1 MSAPLSSTSG
11 KSAFGNL
18 ESGKSALGN
27 LESGKPAPGT
37 LEPGATPPA
46 AAPSVSTPS
55 GSQARSQTLGD
66 LPRRSAQRYPR
77 RTAIVDG
84 STRLTFA
91 EFEQA
96 VAAAASALHSSGI
109 KPGDRLALLCRNTWQ
124 FAVLAFATAR
134 AGVVLVPIN
143 FMLGPD
149 EVAYVLDHS
158 GASAFVVQD
167 ALVPVAEAAMGAAET
182 DAVVVRSCVCSGTD
196 APPAGW
202 TDVQDWFEFD
212 SAGPAALPGG
222 AHVGDDDPVR
232 LMYTS
237 GTESRP
243 KGALMSSRSLL
254 WEYVSAVVD
263 GDMSSDDVDLHTLP
277 LYHCAQL
284 DCFLGPDI
292 YLGAT
297 SIILPA
303 PDPAAILATI
313 EREKV
318 TKFFAPPTVW
328 ISLLR
333 SPHFDAA
340 DLSSLRKGYYGASAM
355 PVQVLK
361 ELQQRLPGVRF
372 WNFYGQTEMAPV
384 ATILGPE
391 DQLMHAGS
399 AGRPSLN
406 VETAV
411 VGEDG
416 SPLPAGSVGEIV
428 HRSPHATLGYYRDP
442 ERTADAFAGG
452 WFHSG
457 DLGYFDDEGYLTV
470 VDRKKDMIKTGGENV
485 ASREV
490 EEAVYLLDGV
500 AEAAVFGVPHPHWVE
515 AVAVVVVPKSGAAL
529 TPEAVMA
536 HTRGLLAGYK
546 TPKYVVIA
554 DSLPK
559 NPSGKIVK
567 RQLRE
572 EHSGLGQPAT
582 SNQAEV

>member
-1 MSAPLSSTSG
+1 M
-11 KSAFGNL
+11 
-18 ESGKSALGN
+18 
-27 LESGKPAPGT
+27 
-37 LEPGATPPA
+37 
-46 AAPSVSTPS
+46 SVSPFVSPS
-55 GSQARSQTLGD
+55 RSQTLGD
-66 LPRRSAQRYPR
+66 LPRRSAQRFPT
-77 RTAIVDG
+77 RTAVVDG
-84 STRLTFA
+84 TTRLTFA
-91 EFEQA
+91 DFERL
-96 VAAAASALHSSGI
+96 VAAAASALQSRGI
-109 KPGDRLALLCRNTWQ
+109 APGDRLALLSRNTWQ
-124 FAVLAFATAR
+124 FAALTFATAR

-158 GASAFVVQD
+158 GATAFVAQD
-167 ALVPVAEAAMGAAET
+167 ALVPVAEAAMNAAET
-182 DAVVVRSCVCSGTD
+182 DVVVIRSSICSGP
-196 APPAGW
+196 APAGW
-202 TDVQDWFEFD
+202 EDIQDWFEFD
-212 SAGPAALPGG
+212 GG
-222 AHVGDDDPVR
+222 TPEPPLVADDDPVR

-243 KGALMSSRSLL
+243 KGALMSSRSLM

-263 GDMSSDDVDLHTLP
+263 GNMTSDDVDLHTLP

-313 EREKV
+313 EQEKV

-333 SPHFDAA
+333 SPLFDAA

-355 PVQVLK
+355 PVQVLQ
-361 ELQQRLPGVRF
+361 ELQERLPDVRF

-391 DQLMHAGS
+391 DQLTHAGS

-411 VGEDG
+411 VDDEDR
-416 SPLPAGSVGEIV
+416 PVPAGTVGEIV

-442 ERTADAFAGG
+442 ERTAEAFANG

-457 DLGYFDDEGYLTV
+457 DLGYFDDEGYLSV
-470 VDRKKDMIKTGGENV
+470 VDRKKDMIKSGGENV

-490 EEAVYLLDGV
+490 EEAIYRLEGV

-515 AVAVVVVPKSGAAL
+515 AVAAVVVPRPGVEMV
-529 TPEAVMA
+529 PEEVMA
-536 HTRGLLAGYK
+536 HTRSLLAGYK

-554 DSLPK
+554 ESLPK

-567 RQLRE
+567 RQLRDQ
-572 EHSGLGQPAT
+572 HTGLGTVGA
-582 SNQAEV
+582 